1 MKIDFPAAT
10 PTLAE
15 QLAHYAHRLRFDD
28 LEAGTI
34 ERLKVHLIDTIGCGI
49 AAFDER
55 PVRICRELAL
65 TVRGEATLIGT
76 TDRTTIEYAAFANCA
91 AVRYLDFN
99 DTYIRRFSVHP
110 SDHIPACLAAAEV
123 EKRSGREL
131 LEAVLLA
138 YEVNSRLV
146 DACDISTRGWDPTVM
161 SPPAVALAAGKLM
174 GLNPGQL
181 THAVNLAINDHVPLA
196 QTRVQTLSD
205 WKGLSDAEASRNS
218 VFAAML
224 ARAGLTGPS
233 PIFEGKSGFF
243 QQITGPA
250 KIDVDRFGGRHV
262 EFRIHRCNLK
272 RYPAVIYTQTAAV
285 AAIEVA
291 RQIGSLND
299 IRQLEVATTRRGYQ
313 RTGSEPEKWTPET
326 RDTADHSLPYIVA
339 RAMFDGDI
347 TNETFEPQ
355 MFRDPAIR
363 AFMKKISV
371 SADPVLTAR
380 QGAAAPTRITA
391 ILKDGRTISSEV
403 DAAPGFAGRPMT
415 RDELEQKF
423 RGNVA
428 RKWTS
433 NKVDEVLDLLWRVD
447 KIDDLSKLLGALKVL
462 PKHS

>member
-1 MKIDFPAAT
+1 MQTVSSASTA
-10 PTLAE
+10 TLAGR
-15 QLAHYAHRLRFDD
+15 LAHYAHCLRFDD
-28 LEAGTI
+28 LDAETI

-55 PVRICRELAL
+55 PVRICRALAL
-65 TVRGEATLIGT
+65 AVRGEATLIGT
-76 TDRTTIEYAAFANCA
+76 ADRTSLEYAAFANCA

-99 DTYIRRFSVHP
+99 DTYIGRFSVHP
-110 SDHIPACLAAAEV
+110 SDHIPACLAVAEV
-123 EKRSGREL
+123 ERRNGREL
-131 LEAVLLA
+131 LEAILLA

-174 GLNPGQL
+174 GLEPEQL
-181 THAVNLAINDHVPLA
+181 MHAINLAINDHIPLA

-233 PIFEGKSGFF
+233 PIFEGKSGFV
-243 QQITGPA
+243 QQITGPVE
-250 KIDVDRFGGRHV
+250 IDVNRFGGRDA

-272 RYPAVIYTQTAAV
+272 RYPAVIYTQTAVV

-291 RQIGSLND
+291 RQIDTLDN
-299 IRQLEVATTRRGYQ
+299 IKQLEVATTRRGHQ
-313 RTGSEPEKWTPET
+313 RTGSEPEKWKPET

-347 TNETFEPQ
+347 TNDTFEPQ
-355 MFRDPAIR
+355 MFRDPTVR
-363 AFMKKISV
+363 AFMTKISV

-380 QGAAAPTRITA
+380 PGAAAPTRITA
-391 ILKDGRTISSEV
+391 ILEDGRRISSEI
-403 DAAPGFAGRPMT
+403 DTAPGFAGSPMT
-415 RDELEQKF
+415 RGELEQKF
-423 RGNVA
+423 LANVGK
-428 RKWTS
+428 KWMS
-433 NKVDEVLDLLWRVD
+433 DKIDDVLDLLWHVE
-447 KIDDLSKLLGALKVL
+447 KIDDISKLLGAMRVI
-462 PKHS
+462 PERA